1 MGCLNVL
8 RMVISPRPAHPFGI
22 NVVRDD
28 VVIFSELNVADG
40 AFSVLLDYFRIQ
52 QSPHFRR

>member
-1 MGCLNVL
+1 
-8 RMVISPRPAHPFGI
+8 MVISPQPAHPFGI

-40 AFSVLLDYFRIQ
+40 AFSVLLDYFPIQ
-52 QSPHFRR
+52 QFPHFRR